1 MKTWEPEQFE
11 REPHHRRLAGSV
23 LVGVMAVILGA
34 TVWSLPR
41 EHASLP
47 AVAREALTVA
57 LPKWHTLE
65 PVNEVVYGTRG
76 FDTFGETFLLLAAV
90 VGIGLIARRREP
102 RRGFI
107 GEAAAGSEEQQ
118 ESDPPEGKGPDEKR
132 ASQAESEELGRSR
145 GPMTPDNEPLGTRV
159 PEHAQGMSVIVRG
172 GVRVVA
178 PVLGV
183 AGLYL
188 VAWGYSPGGGFPG
201 GGVILGL
208 VLLAYVSLGYNRIKR
223 VIRPDLLEPIEMG
236 GALLI
241 VLIEFLGLVFK
252 GSFSANF
259 LPLGQPQTI
268 PSGGILQAFSGG
280 ELMEVATGLT
290 LATFALLGMAHDWSP
305 DEDDDDEEENN
316 DDLDGGS
323 GGEAEDEAGTDND
336 DRLTEATS

>member
-11 REPHHRRLAGSV
+11 REPHHRRLVGAA

-34 TVWSLPR
+34 TAWSLPR

-57 LPKWHTLE
+57 LPKWHTFE

-107 GEAAAGSEEQQ
+107 GEAAAGSEEQA
-118 ESDPPEGKGPDEKR
+118 ENDPPEGKGPDEQR
-132 ASQAESEELGRSR
+132 ASHAESEERGRTR
-145 GPMTPDNEPLGTRV
+145 GPMTPDDEPLGTPV

-172 GVRVVA
+172 GVRVIA

-201 GGVILGL
+201 GGVVLGL
-208 VLLAYVSLGYNRIKR
+208 VLLAYVSLGYRRIQR
-223 VIRPDLLEPIEMG
+223 VIRPNLLEPIEMG

-241 VLIEFLGLVFK
+241 IAIEFLGLVFK

-268 PSGGILQAFSGG
+268 PSGGILQAFSGS
-280 ELMEVATGLT
+280 ELIEVATGLT

-305 DEDDDDEEENN
+305 ADDDNEEDNRGN
-316 DDLDGGS
+316 GA
-323 GGEAEDEAGTDND
+323 EAENENETEDG
-336 DRLTEATS
+336 DRRAESTS

>member
-11 REPHHRRLAGSV
+11 REPHHRRLVGSV

-90 VGIGLIARRREP
+90 VGIRLIARRREP

-107 GEAAAGSEEQQ
+107 GEAAAGSEEQR
-118 ESDPPEGKGPDEKR
+118 ESDPQEGKGPDEKL

-145 GPMTPDNEPLGTRV
+145 GPMTPDNEPLGTPV
-159 PEHAQGMSVIVRG
+159 PEYAQGMSVIVRG
-172 GVRVVA
+172 GVRVIA

-201 GGVILGL
+201 GGVVLGL
-208 VLLAYVSLGYNRIKR
+208 VLLAYVSLGYRRIQEI
-223 VIRPDLLEPIEMG
+223 IRPELLEPIEMG

-241 VLIEFLGLVFK
+241 IVIESLGLVFK

-259 LPLGQPQTI
+259 LPLGQPETI
-268 PSGGILQAFSGG
+268 PSGGILQAFSGS
-280 ELMEVATGLT
+280 ELIEVATGLT

-305 DEDDDDEEENN
+305 HEDDDK
-316 DDLDGGS
+316 DDNEDKDGGS
-323 GGEAEDEAGTDND
+323 GGDAEDEGGTDND

>member
-1 MKTWEPEQFE
+1 VKTWEPDQFE
-11 REPHHRRLAGSV
+11 REPHHRRLVGSV
-23 LVGVMAVILGA
+23 LAGAVAVILGA

-41 EHASLP
+41 EHAALP

-107 GEAAAGSEEQQ
+107 GEAAAGSEEQK
-118 ESDPPEGKGPDEKR
+118 ESDPQESKGSDEKR
-132 ASQAESEELGRSR
+132 ASQAESEELGRTR
-145 GPMTPDNEPLGTRV
+145 GPMTPDDEALGTPV

-201 GGVILGL
+201 GGVVLGL
-208 VLLAYVSLGYNRIKR
+208 VLLAYVSLGYRRIQR
-223 VIRPDLLEPIEMG
+223 VIRPELLEPIEMG

-241 VLIEFLGLVFK
+241 IAIEALGLVFR

-268 PSGGILQAFSGG
+268 PSGGILQAFSGS
-280 ELMEVATGLT
+280 ELIEVATGLT

-305 DEDDDDEEENN
+305 DEDDKDDVAE
-316 DDLDGGS
+316 DDGGN
-323 GGEAEDEAGTDND
+323 GGDAEDDGGTEDD
-336 DRLTEATS
+336 DRLAESTS

>member
-11 REPHHRRLAGSV
+11 SEPHHRRLIGTVIVGS
-23 LVGVMAVILGA
+23 MAVVLGA
-34 TVWSLPR
+34 TVWGLPR

-47 AVAREALTVA
+47 AVAREALSVA

-90 VGIGLIARRREP
+90 VGIGLIARPREP

-107 GEAAAGSEEQQ
+107 GEEAAGSEEQE
-118 ESDPPEGKGPDEKR
+118 ESDPKGSKGADER
-132 ASQAESEELGRSR
+132 HASRAESEELGRTR
-145 GPMTPDNEPLGTRV
+145 GPMTPDAEPLGL
-159 PEHAQGMSVIVRG
+159 PAPDHAQGMSVVVRG
-172 GVRVVA
+172 GVRVIA
-178 PVLGV
+178 PVLAV

-201 GGVILGL
+201 GGVVLGI
-208 VLLAYVSLGYNRIKR
+208 VLLAYVSLGYRRIQR

-241 VLIEFLGLVFK
+241 IAIEALGLVFK

-259 LPLGQPQTI
+259 LPLGQVQTI
-268 PSGGILQAFSGG
+268 PSGGILQAFSGS
-280 ELMEVATGLT
+280 ELIEVATGLT

-305 DEDDDDEEENN
+305 DEEDTGDDDDAHN
-316 DDLDGGS
+316 DKAG
-323 GGEAEDEAGTDND
+323 AEDD
-336 DRLTEATS
+336 DRALESTS

>member
-11 REPHHRRLAGSV
+11 CEPHHRRLVGTI
-23 LVGVMAVILGA
+23 LVGMMAVILGA

-47 AVAREALTVA
+47 AVARQALTVA

-102 RRGFI
+102 RGGFI

-118 ESDPPEGKGPDEKR
+118 ESDPPGGKGPDEKR
-132 ASQAESEELGRSR
+132 ATQAESEELGRSR
-145 GPMTPDNEPLGTRV
+145 GPMTPDDELLGTPV

-172 GVRVVA
+172 GVRVIA

-188 VAWGYSPGGGFPG
+188 VAWGYSPGGFPG
-201 GGVILGL
+201 GGVVLGL

-223 VIRPDLLEPIEMG
+223 IIRPDLLEPIEMG

-241 VLIEFLGLVFK
+241 IAIEVLGLVFK

-259 LPLGQPQTI
+259 LPLGQPGTI
-268 PSGGILQAFSGG
+268 PSGGILQAFSGN
-280 ELMEVATGLT
+280 ELIEVATGLT

-305 DEDDDDEEENN
+305 EEGDDED
-316 DDLDGGS
+316 G
-323 GGEAEDEAGTDND
+323 GGENGAEAGDEGGTDND
-336 DRLTEATS
+336 DRLAESSS

>member
-11 REPHHRRLAGSV
+11 REPHHRRLVGSV

-102 RRGFI
+102 RGGFI

-118 ESDPPEGKGPDEKR
+118 ETDPPGSKGPDAER

-145 GPMTPDNEPLGTRV
+145 GPKTPDNEPLGMPV

-172 GVRVVA
+172 GVRVIA

-201 GGVILGL
+201 GGVVLGL

-236 GALLI
+236 GALVI
-241 VLIEFLGLVFK
+241 IAIEFLGLVFK

-259 LPLGQPQTI
+259 LPLGQPGTI
-268 PSGGILQAFSGG
+268 PSGGILQAFSSS
-280 ELMEVATGLT
+280 ELIEVATGLT

-305 DEDDDDEEENN
+305 DKDEDDEDDAE
-316 DDLDGGS
+316 DGHGGS
-323 GGEAEDEAGTDND
+323 GAEAEDEGGTDND

>member
-11 REPHHRRLAGSV
+11 REPHHRRLVGS
-23 LVGVMAVILGA
+23 LMVGVIAVILGA

-47 AVAREALTVA
+47 AVAGAALTVA

-107 GEAAAGSEEQQ
+107 GEAAAGSEEQR
-118 ESDPPEGKGPDEKR
+118 EGDPQEGKGPDERR
-132 ASQAESEELGRSR
+132 ASQAESEELGLSR
-145 GPMTPDNEPLGTRV
+145 GPMTPDNEPLGTPV

-172 GVRVVA
+172 GVRVIA

-201 GGVILGL
+201 GGVVLGL
-208 VLLAYVSLGYNRIKR
+208 VLLAYVSLGYGRIQGI
-223 VIRPDLLEPIEMG
+223 IRPT
-236 GALLI
+236 
-241 VLIEFLGLVFK
+241 
-252 GSFSANF
+252 SSS
-259 LPLGQPQTI
+259 
-268 PSGGILQAFSGG
+268 PSR
-280 ELMEVATGLT
+280 
-290 LATFALLGMAHDWSP
+290 W
-305 DEDDDDEEENN
+305 
-316 DDLDGGS
+316 
-323 GGEAEDEAGTDND
+323 AGHY
-336 DRLTEATS
+336 

>member
-11 REPHHRRLAGSV
+11 REPHHRRLVGTV
-23 LVGVMAVILGA
+23 LVGLVAVVLGA
-34 TVWSLPR
+34 AVWGLPR

-90 VGIGLIARRREP
+90 VGIGLVARRREP

-107 GEAAAGSEEQQ
+107 GEAAAGSEEQE
-118 ESDPPEGKGPDEKR
+118 ESDPQGGKGPDEQR
-132 ASQAESEELGRSR
+132 ASQAESEELGRTR
-145 GPMTPDNEPLGTRV
+145 GPVTPDSEPLGTPV

-172 GVRVVA
+172 GVRVIA

-201 GGVILGL
+201 GGVVLGL
-208 VLLAYVSLGYNRIKR
+208 VLLAYVSLGYRRIQR

-236 GALLI
+236 GALVII
-241 VLIEFLGLVFK
+241 VIEFLGLVFK

-268 PSGGILQAFSGG
+268 PSGGILQAFSGS
-280 ELMEVATGLT
+280 ELIEVATGLT

-305 DEDDDDEEENN
+305 DEDDNEDDN
-316 DDLDGGS
+316 DDKDEGS
-323 GGEAEDEAGTDND
+323 GGEVDQ
-336 DRLTEATS
+336 

>member
-1 MKTWEPEQFE
+1 
-11 REPHHRRLAGSV
+11 
-23 LVGVMAVILGA
+23 MALILGA
-34 TVWSLPR
+34 TVWSLPS

-90 VGIGLIARRREP
+90 VGVGLIARRREP

-107 GEAAAGSEEQQ
+107 GEAAAGSEEQA
-118 ESDPPEGKGPDEKR
+118 ESDPPQEKGPDEQR
-132 ASQAESEELGRSR
+132 ASRAESEELGRTR
-145 GPMTPDNEPLGTRV
+145 GPMTPDDEPLGTPV

-172 GVRVVA
+172 GVRVIA

-201 GGVILGL
+201 GGVVLGL
-208 VLLAYVSLGYNRIKR
+208 VLLAYVAFGYRRIQR
-223 VIRPDLLEPIEMG
+223 IIRPDLLEPIEMG

-241 VLIEFLGLVFK
+241 IAIEFLGLVFK

-268 PSGGILQAFSGG
+268 PSGGILQAFSGS
-280 ELMEVATGLT
+280 ELIEVATGLT

-305 DEDDDDEEENN
+305 DEDADDGDGDGDEQGN
-316 DDLDGGS
+316 
-323 GGEAEDEAGTDND
+323 ADEAGNEAD
-336 DRLTEATS
+336 DQHAASTS